1 MLDMGGCLLRPNSA
15 TIIAMRPREK
25 RGTPSCHCHDARSSP
40 LFPPPR
46 SLPACREA
54 RPSPRTGAM
63 MRPGLLTVA
72 IIVAL
77 NAWNEFVIAVTFL
90 QNENNITAIV
100 KFYNLTG

>member
-1 MLDMGGCLLRPNSA
+1 
-15 TIIAMRPREK
+15 
-25 RGTPSCHCHDARSSP
+25 
-40 LFPPPR
+40 
-46 SLPACREA
+46 
-54 RPSPRTGAM
+54 M
-63 MRPGLLTVA
+63 MRAGLLTVA